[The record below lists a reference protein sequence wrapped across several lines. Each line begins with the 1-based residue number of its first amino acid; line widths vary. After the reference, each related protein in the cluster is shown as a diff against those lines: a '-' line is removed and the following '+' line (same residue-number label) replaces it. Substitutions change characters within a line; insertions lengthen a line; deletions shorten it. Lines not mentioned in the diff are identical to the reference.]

1 MTHADQADDASDGV
15 PFRPVVIAP
24 TYNNAAT
31 LLSVLER
38 IERVGVPLI
47 VINDGATDDTAGV
60 LDAWSSQTHPV
71 VVHVLTHAENRG
83 KAAAMRTG
91 FAQARLSGYSHAV
104 TMDTDGQL
112 SPEEIPAMLDAARAV
127 PDALVLGRRSEHT
140 PGLPKSNLTGWYTSS
155 LGLWLETGVVVRD
168 SQCGLRVYPLRLFD
182 AIRCRTGRFGFEAE
196 IIARAVWAGCPIV
209 EVPVSC
215 IYPPRGERVSHLKPF
230 RDGAKGFFM
239 HWALAI
245 RRLIPWPQP
254 KLVDVEGTADAA
266 GNSPPYK
273 TGEPHRVNHPRVPHR
288 FSGGGRAKTVRGWAS
303 WHHWVSPLALW
314 RQVRSSRLEQL
325 CASAAVGH
333 GAFMACLPLG
343 SWIVIVV
350 AYGSKRLHHN
360 LFAAMLGAA
369 LVIPPIGVV
378 VAKAS
383 ITIGYALTHFGL
395 PDFSGATP
403 GVEGLGTVFTAFP
416 LSRLVG
422 GVLLGTVLHWLAIVL
437 LFSVLRFVPTVEGPM
452 DVGAG
457 TGR

>member
-1 MTHADQADDASDGV
+1 MMHADLADDAPAGV
-15 PFRPVVIAP
+15 CFRPVVIAP
-24 TYNNAAT
+24 TYNNAVT
-31 LLSVLER
+31 LLDVLAR

-47 VINDGATDDTAGV
+47 VINDGATDDTADV

-71 VVHVLTHAENRG
+71 SMHVLTHTVNQG

-91 FAQARLSGYSHAV
+91 FAQARQSGYTHAV

-112 SPEEIPAMLDAARAV
+112 SPEEIPAMLNAARAV
-127 PDALVLGRRSEHT
+127 PDALVLGTRSEHT

-182 AIRCRTGRFGFEAE
+182 VVRCRTGRFGFEAE

-254 KLVDVEGTADAA
+254 KLADVEWTAA
-266 GNSPPYK
+266 GHSPPYNNR
-273 TGEPHRVNHPRVPHR
+273 ERVPHG
-288 FSGGGRAKTVRGWAS
+288 FNGGGRAKTVHGLAS
-303 WHHWVSPLALW
+303 WHHWVSPVALW
-314 RQVRSSRLEQL
+314 QQVRSSRLEQL

-343 SWIVIVV
+343 WWTALVV

-360 LFAAMLGAA
+360 LLAAMLGAA
-369 LVIPPIGVV
+369 LVIPPIGTM
-378 VAKAS
+378 VAKVS

-395 PDFSGATP
+395 PHFSGATP
-403 GVEGLGTVFTAFP
+403 GVEGLGVVFWAFP
-416 LSRLVG
+416 VSWIVG
-422 GVLLGTVLHWLAIVL
+422 GVVLGTVLHWLAIVIV
-437 LFSVLRFVPTVEGPM
+437 FSALRLVSTVDGPP
-452 DVGAG
+452 DAGA
-457 TGR
+457 